1 MDPRSV
7 PESIVQD
14 ELPSNPQACSFK
26 TSSSKSIQVDK
37 TTAST
42 VFVMQVTKS
51 RYAVAASA

>member
-14 ELPSNPQACSFK
+14 ELPSNPQVYSFE
-26 TSSSKSIQVDK
+26 TSSSNSIQADI

>member
-14 ELPSNPQACSFK
+14 ELPSNPQACSFE
-26 TSSSKSIQVDK
+26 TSSSNSIQVDK
-37 TTAST
+37 TTAS

>member
-1 MDPRSV
+1 MDPHSV

-14 ELPSNPQACSFK
+14 ELPSNPQACSLE
-26 TSSSKSIQVDK
+26 TSSSNYLQVDK

-42 VFVMQVTKS
+42 VFVTQVTKS